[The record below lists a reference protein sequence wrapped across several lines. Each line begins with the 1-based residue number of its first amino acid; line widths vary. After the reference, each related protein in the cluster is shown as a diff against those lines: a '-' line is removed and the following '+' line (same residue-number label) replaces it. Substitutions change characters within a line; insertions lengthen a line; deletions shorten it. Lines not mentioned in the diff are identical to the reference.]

1 MDKIIALLIYIFET
15 MKFVVISY
23 YIIGL
28 KSSNGKKKYLMI
40 PIWLLLG
47 IGTYIQGSL
56 SLLNN
61 LLLIT
66 MIVTILFSEGR
77 RLSILSIIIEWFTA
91 SFIDLMMWLVLVAVT
106 PLGEQYRANEQ
117 YIDVLADVVGIL
129 PLLIIGYIMRKK
141 NVVLRERLKYIHIVK
156 YILIILAIVAMCIVS
171 ACMQG
176 MMLGKITYGTKRLV
190 VITTIVLS
198 FFVVTLCVLYINV
211 ESSRKQLT
219 EINALNEKCIEDQK
233 NYYLN
238 VMKKDEELRAF
249 KHDVNKHMTALKV
262 LVEKKEY
269 DEIEKYLNGLK
280 SYSKTDTI
288 YKTGNLIS
296 DYIINAKIQEISEEG
311 PLDVKIIGKFPQN
324 ITLGNTEICVIFANI
339 LDNAKEAIL
348 EYAGKRRLEVEIR
361 NYRDRLYITIKNS
374 SPKRDYKEGIST
386 KKDKENH
393 GYGMKN
399 VHRILEKYDGTIETE
414 WKDCM
419 FITKIEV

>member
-1 MDKIIALLIYIFET
+1 
-15 MKFVVISY
+15 
-23 YIIGL
+23 
-28 KSSNGKKKYLMI
+28 
-40 PIWLLLG
+40 
-47 IGTYIQGSL
+47 
-56 SLLNN
+56 
-61 LLLIT
+61 
-66 MIVTILFSEGR
+66 
-77 RLSILSIIIEWFTA
+77 
-91 SFIDLMMWLVLVAVT
+91 
-106 PLGEQYRANEQ
+106 
-117 YIDVLADVVGIL
+117 
-129 PLLIIGYIMRKK
+129 
-141 NVVLRERLKYIHIVK
+141 
-156 YILIILAIVAMCIVS
+156 MCIVS

-176 MMLGKITYGTKRLV
+176 MMLGEITYGTKRLV

-296 DYIINAKIQEISEEG
+296 DYIINAKIQEIREDG

-324 ITLGNTEICVIFANI
+324 IILGNTEICVIFANI
-339 LDNAKEAIL
+339 LDNAKEVIL
-348 EYAGKRRLEVEIR
+348 EYAGKRRLEMEIR

-374 SPKRDYKEGIST
+374 SPKRDYEEGIST

>member
-176 MMLGKITYGTKRLV
+176 MMLGEITYGTKRLV

-296 DYIINAKIQEISEEG
+296 DYIINAKIQEIREDG

-324 ITLGNTEICVIFANI
+324 IILGNTEICVIFANI

-348 EYAGKRRLEVEIR
+348 EYAGKRRLEMEIR
-361 NYRDRLYITIKNS
+361 NYRDRLYITIKIALQ
-374 SPKRDYKEGIST
+374 KEIMRKEFLPRRT
-386 KKDKENH
+386 KKI
-393 GYGMKN
+393 MA
-399 VHRILEKYDGTIETE
+399 
-414 WKDCM
+414 M
-419 FITKIEV
+419 A

>member
-176 MMLGKITYGTKRLV
+176 MMLGEITYGTKRLV

-296 DYIINAKIQEISEEG
+296 DYIINAKIQEIREDG

-324 ITLGNTEICVIFANI
+324 IILGNTEICVIFANI

-348 EYAGKRRLEVEIR
+348 EYAGKRRLEMEIMR
-361 NYRDRLYITIKNS
+361 
-374 SPKRDYKEGIST
+374 KEFLPRRT
-386 KKDKENH
+386 KKI
-393 GYGMKN
+393 MA
-399 VHRILEKYDGTIETE
+399 
-414 WKDCM
+414 M
-419 FITKIEV
+419 A

>member
-77 RLSILSIIIEWFTA
+77 RLSILSIIIEWFTV

-141 NVVLRERLKYIHIVK
+141 NVVLRERLKDINVVK
-156 YILIILAIVAMCIVS
+156 YLLVILAIIAMCVVC

-176 MMLGKITYGTKRLV
+176 MVLGEITYGTKRLV
-190 VITTIVLS
+190 MITSIVLS

-249 KHDVNKHMTALKV
+249 KHDVNKHMTELKV

-296 DYIINAKIQEISEEG
+296 DYIINAKIQEIREDG

-324 ITLGNTEICVIFANI
+324 IILGNTEICVIFANI

-348 EYAGKRRLEVEIR
+348 EYAGKRRLEMEIR

-374 SPKRDYKEGIST
+374 SPKRDYEEGIST

>member
-176 MMLGKITYGTKRLV
+176 MMLGEITYGTKRLV

-296 DYIINAKIQEISEEG
+296 DYIINAKIQEIREDG
-311 PLDVKIIGKFPQN
+311 PLDVK
-324 ITLGNTEICVIFANI
+324 
-339 LDNAKEAIL
+339 
-348 EYAGKRRLEVEIR
+348 
-361 NYRDRLYITIKNS
+361 NYWKIS
-374 SPKRDYKEGIST
+374 S
-386 KKDKENH
+386 
-393 GYGMKN
+393 
-399 VHRILEKYDGTIETE
+399 KYYS
-414 WKDCM
+414 WKH
-419 FITKIEV
+419 

>member
-176 MMLGKITYGTKRLV
+176 MMLGEITYGTKRLV

-296 DYIINAKIQEISEEG
+296 DYIINAKIQEIREDG

-324 ITLGNTEICVIFANI
+324 IILGNTEICVIFANI
-339 LDNAKEAIL
+339 LDNAKEVIL
-348 EYAGKRRLEVEIR
+348 NMQAKEDLKWRFEIIVTDFTLR
-361 NYRDRLYITIKNS
+361 
-374 SPKRDYKEGIST
+374 
-386 KKDKENH
+386 
-393 GYGMKN
+393 
-399 VHRILEKYDGTIETE
+399 
-414 WKDCM
+414 
-419 FITKIEV
+419 

>member
-117 YIDVLADVVGIL
+117 YI
-129 PLLIIGYIMRKK
+129 
-141 NVVLRERLKYIHIVK
+141 
-156 YILIILAIVAMCIVS
+156 LIILAIVATCIVS

-176 MMLGKITYGTKRLV
+176 MMLGEITYGTKRLV

-296 DYIINAKIQEISEEG
+296 DYIINAKIQEIREDG

-324 ITLGNTEICVIFANI
+324 IILGNTEICVIFANI

-348 EYAGKRRLEVEIR
+348 EYAGKRRLEMEIR

-374 SPKRDYKEGIST
+374 SPKRDYEEGIST

>member
-141 NVVLRERLKYIHIVK
+141 NVVLR
-156 YILIILAIVAMCIVS
+156 
-171 ACMQG
+171 
-176 MMLGKITYGTKRLV
+176 
-190 VITTIVLS
+190 
-198 FFVVTLCVLYINV
+198 
-211 ESSRKQLT
+211 
-219 EINALNEKCIEDQK
+219 
-233 NYYLN
+233 
-238 VMKKDEELRAF
+238 
-249 KHDVNKHMTALKV
+249 
-262 LVEKKEY
+262 
-269 DEIEKYLNGLK
+269 
-280 SYSKTDTI
+280 
-288 YKTGNLIS
+288 
-296 DYIINAKIQEISEEG
+296 
-311 PLDVKIIGKFPQN
+311 
-324 ITLGNTEICVIFANI
+324 
-339 LDNAKEAIL
+339 
-348 EYAGKRRLEVEIR
+348 
-361 NYRDRLYITIKNS
+361 
-374 SPKRDYKEGIST
+374 
-386 KKDKENH
+386 
-393 GYGMKN
+393 
-399 VHRILEKYDGTIETE
+399 
-414 WKDCM
+414 
-419 FITKIEV
+419 

>member
-1 MDKIIALLIYIFET
+1 MKEIIALLTYIFET
-15 MKFVVISY
+15 LKFVIISY
-23 YIIGL
+23 HIIGL
-28 KSSNGKKKYLMI
+28 KAAENKKQYIMF
-40 PIWLLLG
+40 PIWIVLG
-47 IGTYIQGSL
+47 IVTYVTGDFTIV
-56 SLLNN
+56 NN
-61 LLLIT
+61 IVLIT
-66 MIVTILFSEGR
+66 SLIFLWFNENI
-77 RLSILSIIIEWFTA
+77 RLSVLSIIMEWFTVA
-91 SFIDLMMWLVLVAVT
+91 FIDLMMWLVLVAVT

-141 NVVLRERLKYIHIVK
+141 NVVLRERLKDINVVK
-156 YILIILAIVAMCIVS
+156 YLLVILAIIAMCVVC

-176 MMLGKITYGTKRLV
+176 MVLGEITYGTKRLIM
-190 VITTIVLS
+190 ITSIVLS

-211 ESSRKQLT
+211 ESSRKQLA

-324 ITLGNTEICVIFANI
+324 IILGNTEICVIFANI

>member
-117 YIDVLADVVGIL
+117 YI
-129 PLLIIGYIMRKK
+129 
-141 NVVLRERLKYIHIVK
+141 
-156 YILIILAIVAMCIVS
+156 LIILAIVAMCIVS

-176 MMLGKITYGTKRLV
+176 MMLGEITYGTKRLV

-296 DYIINAKIQEISEEG
+296 DYIINAKIQEIREDG

-324 ITLGNTEICVIFANI
+324 IILGNTEICVIFANI

-348 EYAGKRRLEVEIR
+348 EYAGKRRLEMEIR

-374 SPKRDYKEGIST
+374 SPKRDYEEGIST

-419 FITKIEV
+419 FVLKIEV